1 MVLGVVGSN
10 LVCKK
15 TVLKSNDIAKPVTR
29 SALLVKKIAAV
40 LALCSPVV
48 VCPLTNAEPLK
59 TTVAQTGWTGVL
71 RTPHADTLP
80 FGDVTLTYN
89 TEDNVDHTAR
99 NRQGAHETL
108 LMGFGLLP
116 HTEFVAQLTY
126 YDYDTCSGG
135 LCDLSVAGKVNFD
148 WLIPKEW
155 FQFALG
161 GSDLG
166 GQAVRHRA
174 YYAVASKQVA
184 QFRFS
189 LGYGDND
196 AKTNHQMGN
205 HYLSGIF
212 GGVEYQPLSWLQLV
226 GDYDGTG
233 ANAGLKLFTPE
244 DWLPLGSTAHLTLQ
258 AYTDSDTPTRDNKW
272 LGLGLTLPLAGPNFA
287 PRYVRGNE
295 SGREGES
302 RPGVDITQ
310 PTAIEQATDTAISE
324 SAVVIENTNA
334 SQTANA
340 AVTSNERISEPTIAS
355 GSPQQLEVLQDKL
368 VEYGF
373 ENVSVGRVNQ
383 TVLVKAENN
392 LFNRNELD
400 AIGVILGLILDNTDF
415 AEFSFALL
423 NNNIPVI
430 YVSGSQEELQSLFA
444 PQSSAQSPRLR
455 VSETSRDFD
464 DVRWVNERQNSHT
477 FKPRLVFAPSLYS
490 TLGTEFGAFD
500 YSLAL
505 SSNLQI
511 PVWSG
516 GLVDVRHMLPLSNS
530 DDYEDGRRFGNS
542 RHQSSIDRALFHQGV
557 KLPGNLM
564 SQLSVGIIMTDYLGG
579 TGEMRWQ
586 SPHGR
591 HRLGFEASYYE
602 HQKDDRI
609 EDATPLIANYRYY
622 LDRYDWALEATVGE
636 YFFGDQ
642 GFTVTSRHW
651 FGDTSVSVFY
661 QETDQSFA
669 GLNISVPL
677 TFRKDMAPNPV
688 QIRGIDQWT
697 WGYRTMV
704 RNPVNLLDFGAAQQ
718 SDLQNNIDRNY
729 YNRDRLSAGYI
740 NANLTRLRDAYLLY
754 R

>member
-1 MVLGVVGSN
+1 MV
-10 LVCKK
+10 KK
-15 TVLKSNDIAKPVTR
+15 TVV
-29 SALLVKKIAAV
+29 V
-40 LALCSPVV
+40 LALCSPML
-48 VCPLTNAEPLK
+48 VCSLAGAEPLK

-80 FGDVTLTYN
+80 FGDVTLNYN
-89 TEDNVDHTAR
+89 TEDNVDYTTSSR
-99 NRQGAHETL
+99 AHDTL
-108 LMGFGLLP
+108 LMGFGLFP
-116 HTEFVAQLTY
+116 YTEFVAQLTY
-126 YDYDTCSGG
+126 YDFDACDG
-135 LCDLSVAGKVNFD
+135 LCDLSVAGKVGFD

-155 FQFALG
+155 FQLALG

-205 HYLSGIF
+205 HYLSGVF
-212 GGVEYQPLSWLQLV
+212 GGVEYQPFSWLQLV
-226 GDYDGTG
+226 SDYDGTG

-258 AYTDSDTPTRDNKW
+258 AYSDSDTPTRDNKW

-287 PRYVRGNE
+287 SRYNRG
-295 SGREGES
+295 SES

-310 PTAIEQATDTAISE
+310 PTAVEQAADAEISE
-324 SAVVIENTNA
+324 SAVALESAKATQAA
-334 SQTANA
+334 S
-340 AVTSNERISEPTIAS
+340 TSNERVSEPTLAS
-355 GSPQQLEVLQDKL
+355 GSPQQLKVLQGKL

-373 ENVSVGRVNQ
+373 ENVSVGSVNQ

-400 AIGVILGLILDNTDF
+400 AIGVILGLIRDNTDF
-415 AEFSFALL
+415 AQFSFALL

-430 YVSGSQEELQSLFA
+430 YISGSQEDLQSVFA

-455 VSETSRDFD
+455 ISETSRDFD
-464 DVRWVNERQNSHT
+464 DVRWVNERENSHV
-477 FKPRLVFAPSLYS
+477 FKPKIILSPSLYS

-505 SSNLQI
+505 STNLQV
-511 PVWSG
+511 PVWTG
-516 GLVDVRHMLPLSNS
+516 GLVDIRHMLPISNS
-530 DDYEDGRRFGNS
+530 DDYEDGQRFGRN
-542 RHQSSIDRALFHQGV
+542 RHQSDIDRALFHQGL
-557 KLPGNLM
+557 KLPGNIM
-564 SQLSVGIIMTDYLGG
+564 TQLSVGIIMTDYLGG
-579 TGEMRWQ
+579 TGEVRWQ

-591 HRLGFEASYYE
+591 HRFGVEASHYQHRE
-602 HQKDDRI
+602 NDSI
-609 EDATPLIANYRYY
+609 EDAKPVIANYRYY
-622 LDRYDWALEATVGE
+622 LDRYDWALEATAGE

-651 FGDTSVSVFY
+651 FGDTSVSVYY
-661 QETDQSFA
+661 QDTDQSFA

-704 RNPVNLLDFGAAQQ
+704 RNPQNLLDFSAVQQ